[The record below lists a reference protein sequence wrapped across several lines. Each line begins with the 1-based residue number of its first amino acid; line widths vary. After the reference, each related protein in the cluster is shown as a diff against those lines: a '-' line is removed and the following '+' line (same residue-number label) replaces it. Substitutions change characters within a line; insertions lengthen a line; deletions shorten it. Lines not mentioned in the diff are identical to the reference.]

1 MIELL
6 DTQNADFR
14 ILGPNEGT
22 LLHLSTK
29 NDSVWPIVYYRERIK
44 LDSRDVMGRTP
55 LLYAIE
61 N

>member
-1 MIELL
+1 MIEIL
-6 DTQNADFR
+6 DTHKADFK
-14 ILGPNEGT
+14 ILGPNENS

-29 NDSVWPIVYYRERIK
+29 NDCVWPIVYYRDRIN

-55 LLYAIE
+55 LLSAIE